1 MTSTHMLS
9 QLTNRLGAWVTF
21 LDAHGIEA
29 LSGSGFDWIGI
40 DLQHGTAALE
50 GLPGLLRACELNRT
64 PALVRTSG
72 HSAAEIGH
80 ALDAGAA
87 GVVVPMV
94 ESAAQAA
101 AIAAACTFPPEGVRS
116 SGASRSAIAAP
127 SLLQP
132 EGRVLCLA
140 MIESAAGLTNAEAIA
155 QTDGIDG
162 IFLGPYDL
170 ALSLGAHGVTDP
182 KTIDAIGRVLAVA
195 RNHGKLT
202 GAFSGSPEL
211 SRALHDADLLAV
223 DSDLAFLRAGAEAKL
238 AATRAALSAAR
249 D

>member
-1 MTSTHMLS
+1 MTPAPMPS
-9 QLTNRLGAWVTF
+9 QLTNRLGAWLTF

-40 DLQHGTAALE
+40 DLQHGTATLD
-50 GLPGLLRACELNRT
+50 GLPGQLRACELIGT

-72 HSAAEIGH
+72 HSTAEIGRV
-80 ALDAGAA
+80 LDAGAA

-101 AIAAACTFPPEGVRS
+101 AIAAACTFPPDGVRS
-116 SGASRSAIAAP
+116 SGASRSAFATP
-127 SLLQP
+127 LLLQP
-132 EGRVLCLA
+132 EGKVLCLA
-140 MIESAAGLTNAEAIA
+140 MIESTAGLANAEAIA

-170 ALSLGAHGVTDP
+170 ALSLGANGVTDP
-182 KTIDAIGRVLAVA
+182 ETIDAIGRVLAVA

-238 AATRAALSAAR
+238 AATRAALSTAR